1 MNTTKLTMIAFI
13 RNRVMFLYLG
23 KSWVRLNLITMEY
36 HTFGET
42 TNVLDMKVQASN
54 LKSWL
59 LENRETFEAIMK
71 PGGTKSEPPHT
82 RKTVPPVTATNRVS
96 LRQGLDNMVK
106 DLLSK
111 RKEVSS

>member
-1 MNTTKLTMIAFI
+1 MNTTKLTMIAFV

-36 HTFGET
+36 HTFGDT
-42 TNVLDMKVQASN
+42 TNVLDMKLQASN

-71 PGGTKSEPPHT
+71 PGKSEPPHV
-82 RKTVPPVTATNRVS
+82 RKTLPPAGTKRVS
-96 LRQGLDNMVK
+96 LRNGLDNIIK
-106 DLLSK
+106 DLLK
-111 RKEVSS
+111 KKEASP